1 MSDHCPSPRKKA
13 VIMAGGAGV
22 RLRPYTFILPKPLLP
37 VGETT
42 VLDHI
47 IDCLRAS
54 GFGDVY
60 VSVNYKARE
69 FEGWIESRKADGMT
83 VHLYKEPRKLGT
95 AGSIGIIRGQLT
107 EPFCVVNGDLIM
119 NIPLDKMYLRHVETN
134 ADITIGIKGYQ
145 FTIPYAVV
153 NKDGEGLLETI
164 TEKPSYDFFIN
175 AGIYVLSQSVF
186 KHIPEDRPLD
196 MPELIDAVKKDGG
209 RIYVYDIGE
218 RWLDIGRI
226 SDYEKAV
233 ELINQWKA

>member
-1 MSDHCPSPRKKA
+1 MSDPSAPARIRA
-13 VIMAGGAGV
+13 VIMAGGEGV

-47 IDCLRAS
+47 IDCLRAN
-54 GFGDVY
+54 GFTDVY
-60 VSVNYKARE
+60 ISVNYKARE
-69 FEGWIESRKADGMT
+69 FEGWLESRKDGGIN
-83 VHLYKEPRKLGT
+83 VELYKEPRKLGT
-95 AGSIGIIRGQLT
+95 AGSLGLIRGKLT

-119 NIPLDKMYLRHVETN
+119 NVPLDLMYRRHLQTK

-145 FTIPYAVV
+145 LTIPYAVV
-153 NKDGEGLLETI
+153 NKNADGLLVDI
-164 TEKPSYDFFIN
+164 IEKPSYDYFIN

-186 KHIPEDRPLD
+186 KHIPHEHPLD
-196 MPELIDAVKKDGG
+196 MPQLIDSVKKDGG
-209 RIYVYDIGE
+209 AIYVYDIGE

-233 ELINQWKA
+233 ELIHQWKE